1 MYQALYRKWR
11 PRTFDDVVGQAHITD
26 TLKRQVESGRL
37 SHAYLFTGT
46 RGTGKTTCAK
56 ILSRAVNCEN
66 PQDGSPCNAC
76 PACLGIENGSILD
89 VLELDAASNNGV
101 DQVRALR
108 DEAVYTP
115 AAVRKRVYIVDEV
128 HMLSTAAFN
137 ALLKI
142 LEEPP
147 AHLLFILAT
156 TELHKVPATIKS
168 RCQQFAF
175 KRILPMQIAQRLE
188 YVAEQEGIPL
198 TKEGSALL
206 ARLADGGLRDALSLL
221 DQCAGG
227 GQRVDEQAILD
238 ALGLAGSV
246 ETANLMGQLA
256 ARDTAAALDTLG
268 RLYANGKDVGTA
280 LGELSSLARDLLL
293 RKTAPQGSAALMAGG
308 YDEATL
314 RRLGEQLSS
323 QRLLLMLTQLQ
334 ATLAG
339 LSRSGSRRTD
349 AELCLIRLSDET
361 LDDSAAGLSARIAR
375 LEELLAQGVNV
386 GPASPGVPAPK
397 RPDGPPK
404 AEGPTNHTPP
414 SWEDERPPL
423 PEEPPDEEDYVFDEP
438 VGPSQPSGPAKAPT
452 PPAPPGGASP
462 QNSPP
467 PTAGPAGDSTFWPS
481 FAAGLRGKVPPTVM
495 PYLNNPAKVA
505 GVRKNG
511 QLTLWVDSEFTR
523 SMLNKPSVLDKLAAA
538 AEAVFGERPQV
549 SVVTGAPPPAEPAQ
563 PPAPAA
569 EKDPLDDLMSFG
581 RLDNIT
587 IQ

>member
-1 MYQALYRKWR
+1 
-11 PRTFDDVVGQAHITD
+11 
-26 TLKRQVESGRL
+26 
-37 SHAYLFTGT
+37 
-46 RGTGKTTCAK
+46 
-56 ILSRAVNCEN
+56 
-66 PQDGSPCNAC
+66 
-76 PACLGIENGSILD
+76 
-89 VLELDAASNNGV
+89 
-101 DQVRALR
+101 
-108 DEAVYTP
+108 
-115 AAVRKRVYIVDEV
+115 
-128 HMLSTAAFN
+128 
-137 ALLKI
+137 
-142 LEEPP
+142 
-147 AHLLFILAT
+147 
-156 TELHKVPATIKS
+156 
-168 RCQQFAF
+168 
-175 KRILPMQIAQRLE
+175 MQIAQRLE

-293 RKTAPQGSAALMAGG
+293 RKTAPQGGAALMAGG

-314 RRLGEQLSS
+314 RRLGGQLSS

-404 AEGPTNHTPP
+404 ADGPTNHTPT

-438 VGPSQPSGPAKAPT
+438 AGPSQPSGPAKAPT

-467 PTAGPAGDSTFWPS
+467 PAGDSAFWPS

-563 PPAPAA
+563 PPAPVA

-581 RLDNIT
+581 GLDNIT